1 MVTKYNS
8 TISTSKTCFSLRRK
22 KKYFPWRFKDLW
34 LLSCDTSESNFRDNT
49 SGQNRQ
55 NTFGSSNESNNKALL
70 KLSKF
75 NCNLTAVLT
84 SFSIFVSTIFFF
96 LVELPRTSRTVLNIV
111 VLMVFP
117 YLVPNSG
124 EEVLSI
130 SLLSII
136 AVVLYTLSLLGI
148 ITKDVKINQ
157 ILYLNHW
164 DNHILLPLFC

>member
-96 LVELPRTSRTVLNIV
+96 LVELPRTSRTVLNI
-111 VLMVFP
+111 
-117 YLVPNSG
+117 SG
-124 EEVLSI
+124 
-130 SLLSII
+130 
-136 AVVLYTLSLLGI
+136 TNG
-148 ITKDVKINQ
+148 
-157 ILYLNHW
+157 
-164 DNHILLPLFC
+164 LPLSCPKLRGRSTQYFTVKYNSCGFVHTQFARNYYEGC